1 MNLRL
6 TIEEKYINALK
17 TQNME
22 AINALRFIKSAI
34 KNKDIENR
42 SVNNKL
48 VISDL
53 EILSLL
59 QSLIKQRKD
68 SIEAFKL
75 ADRKDLILKE
85 QNEISIISKFLPN
98 QMNEEDIEKIISEII
113 THEKLSSLK
122 DMGVLMN
129 SLKNEYIGSVDMTI
143 AGKIAKSLLNN

>member
-75 ADRKDLILKE
+75 ADRKDLVLKE

-122 DMGVLMN
+122 DMGVLMRN
-129 SLKNEYIGSVDMTI
+129 LKSQH
-143 AGKIAKSLLNN
+143 AGKIDIGLASKIAKLKLSN